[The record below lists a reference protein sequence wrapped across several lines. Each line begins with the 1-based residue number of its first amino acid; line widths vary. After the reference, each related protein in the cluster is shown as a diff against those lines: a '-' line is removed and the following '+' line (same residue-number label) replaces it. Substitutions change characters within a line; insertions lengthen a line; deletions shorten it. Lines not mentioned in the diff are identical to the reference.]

1 MVVVVG
7 GEIVPGGGVGES
19 FSDGD
24 GDVEVAAGIEEADAD
39 AETTLNSRT
48 SCTANRSV
56 NRAKRAGK
64 ARAKGRSE
72 RSEDRRI
79 PGLYLG
85 LVRGDGSSSF
95 CVLLLLPRC
104 EAVGKALGQDSGC
117 WAAWA
122 IRDFW

>member
-1 MVVVVG
+1 VVVG
-7 GEIVPGGGVGES
+7 GEIVLGGGLGES

-24 GDVEVAAGIEEADAD
+24 GDIEVAAADVEEAAPE
-39 AETTLNSRT
+39 AALNSRT

-95 CVLLLLPRC
+95 CVLLIV
-104 EAVGKALGQDSGC
+104 ASV
-117 WAAWA
+117 
-122 IRDFW
+122 